1 MNKRPSDITIEKVLN
16 GLASPD
22 EAHLVANWLST
33 EEGQKYLSE
42 QMDKDWLTMPEGSEE
57 LYVGHAIPS
66 DKMYE
71 AIVRHINR
79 KKRRRLWL
87 QVAAVAI
94 PFLFILGGFYYLNQ
108 QVDIFGT
115 SEMCEIQTKK
125 GERIQVV
132 FQDGTKVYLNSESKM
147 TYPKQFGLSM
157 RTVAFEGEGYFVV
170 SANAKRP
177 FMVQL
182 DKAEVKVL
190 GTSFNVQ
197 AYEEDENITVTLDEG
212 IINFKSWTNEQNQ
225 MKPGESVMLHKSN
238 GKLTNLEAIDTKPI
252 SLWKDDIISFKNA
265 SLNDV
270 IKVLNR
276 WYDVTFVVESQEA
289 YSYSYTITSE
299 NTTLEKVL
307 NDLERVAPVLFI
319 YEQGEVK
326 VRVK

>member
-22 EAHLVANWLST
+22 EARHVANWLST
-33 EEGQKYLSE
+33 EEGQKHLSE

-66 DKMYE
+66 DEMYE

-132 FQDGTKVYLNSESKM
+132 FQDGTKVYLNSGSKM
-147 TYPKQFGLSM
+147 TYPKQFGFSM

-170 SANAKRP
+170 SANHNRP

-212 IINFKSWTNEQNQ
+212 IINFKSWTNEQNK
-225 MKPGESVMLHKSN
+225 MKPGESMRLDKRN
-238 GKLTNLEAIDTKPI
+238 GKLTNLEVIDTKPI

-276 WYDVTFVVESQEA
+276 WYDVAFVVESQEA

-319 YEQGEVK
+319 YEQGVVK